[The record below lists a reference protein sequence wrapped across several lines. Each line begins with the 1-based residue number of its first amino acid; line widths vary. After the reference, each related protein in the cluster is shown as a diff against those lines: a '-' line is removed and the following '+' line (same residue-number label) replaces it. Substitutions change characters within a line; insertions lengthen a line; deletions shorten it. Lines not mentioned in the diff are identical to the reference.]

1 MADHPIPLIQL
12 QLPGPRLPHC
22 FCHPHSLHWK
32 ERACV
37 ERKISLTVPNNSAMD
52 ISPKESVVR
61 NKKGFLQATEKEKHS
76 SEDTN
81 SRLRSDLCVV
91 SSSEIQ

>member
-1 MADHPIPLIQL
+1 
-12 QLPGPRLPHC
+12 
-22 FCHPHSLHWK
+22 
-32 ERACV
+32 
-37 ERKISLTVPNNSAMD
+37 MD